1 MTHLVIAGKLHPS
14 GLDLLNSDD
23 AITFDYIPDINE
35 ASYLKFLPKADGLV
49 IRTQR
54 LTAQHIATAQNL
66 KVVSRDRKSVV

>member
-35 ASYLKFLPKADGLV
+35 ASYLKFS
-49 IRTQR
+49 T
-54 LTAQHIATAQNL
+54 
-66 KVVSRDRKSVV
+66 KS